1 VQLTPGPRVLLLD
14 EPTRGLDYTAK
25 HRLGGLLASLAGD
38 GHALLVATHDVEFVA
53 RVAHRVVVLADGD
66 VVTDAPVEEAIASS
80 PLFAPQVA
88 KVLAPQRWLTV
99 SQVRDALRAPEAVTR
114 G

>member
-1 VQLTPGPRVLLLD
+1 V
-14 EPTRGLDYTAK
+14 
-25 HRLGGLLASLAGD
+25 D

-53 RVAHRVVVLADGD
+53 RVASRVVVLAEGD

-80 PLFAPQVA
+80 PVFAPQVA
-88 KVLAPQRWLTV
+88 KVMAPQRWLTV
-99 SQVRDALRAPEAVTR
+99 GQVADALGSVVIH

>member
-1 VQLTPGPRVLLLD
+1 
-14 EPTRGLDYTAK
+14 
-25 HRLGGLLASLAGD
+25 
-38 GHALLVATHDVEFVA
+38 
-53 RVAHRVVVLADGD
+53 

-88 KVLAPQRWLTV
+88 KVLAPQRWITV
-99 SQVRDALRAPEAVTR
+99 SQVRDALAAPEAVPR